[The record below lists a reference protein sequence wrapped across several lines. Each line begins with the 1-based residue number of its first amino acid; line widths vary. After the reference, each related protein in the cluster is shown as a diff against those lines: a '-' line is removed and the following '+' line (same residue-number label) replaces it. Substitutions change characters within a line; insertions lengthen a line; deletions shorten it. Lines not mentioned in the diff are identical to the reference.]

1 MSTQSDADRVRR
13 LDAELRTLAD
23 IGPGDRLEPIGVANL
38 PVRPVGLGASA
49 TEALVGPAL
58 AAWATRWP
66 EARAITFQIP
76 PDLMARAAEAAQPW
90 ERTSPGAGRVLLAGK
105 LPLEIQTFEH
115 SPMIVVLQR
124 IEGEIFLLE
133 GEAGITDWVRG
144 ALLVNLGVGRVIVQ
158 VVAADRE
165 VVIVGEPST
174 LAGSAGAVTAFRVHR
189 DAPRARAPR
198 RAEVPATPVVDTSAW
213 LGEIEAC
220 EPWLR
225 DHVTRLAGAPAA
237 VDRVASAGLL
247 ARFAVRSGDVESGER
262 DVPGLVRAWARALDP
277 AVIEPIEVAAAAR
290 AEALVGELGALQA
303 RAIDHPDEVG
313 PLALRILHARDDLAS
328 VLYVV
333 DAAREGVVL
342 REGPLRSALAAFDR
356 VAAAHLS
363 DFAFAEHLESDERIL
378 ALSWREPDAWWGAF
392 AEP

>member
-1 MSTQSDADRVRR
+1 
-13 LDAELRTLAD
+13 
-23 IGPGDRLEPIGVANL
+23 
-38 PVRPVGLGASA
+38 
-49 TEALVGPAL
+49 
-58 AAWATRWP
+58 
-66 EARAITFQIP
+66 
-76 PDLMARAAEAAQPW
+76 MARAAEAAQPW

-213 LGEIEAC
+213 LGENRSVRAMAAGSRHAPRRRPC
-220 EPWLR
+220 GGR
-225 DHVTRLAGAPAA
+225 SRRLGRPP
-237 VDRVASAGLL
+237 R
-247 ARFAVRSGDVESGER
+247 AVRGAVRRRRER
-262 DVPGLVRAWARALDP
+262 GARRARAR
-277 AVIEPIEVAAAAR
+277 AR
-290 AEALVGELGALQA
+290 
-303 RAIDHPDEVG
+303 VG
-313 PLALRILHARDDLAS
+313 PGARPGGD
-328 VLYVV
+328 
-333 DAAREGVVL
+333 
-342 REGPLRSALAAFDR
+342 
-356 VAAAHLS
+356 
-363 DFAFAEHLESDERIL
+363 
-378 ALSWREPDAWWGAF
+378 
-392 AEP
+392 